1 MRNRRF
7 TASQVILKQIRTNNH
22 CSVKKWDNILIQTEI
37 TSTKRR
43 QVVIM
48 ASAVKGFYR
57 ETIKLSIV
65 NSPKSFTGQN
75 AVKSLLGRHDEFS
88 WSVYNVNVKFL
99 AFGNCTVVIYQF
111 FKKCTLR
118 YCSGKACY
126 LVVVTQFRK
135 NYL

>member
-7 TASQVILKQIRTNNH
+7 TASQIILKQIRTNNH

-65 NSPKSFTGQN
+65 NSPKSFMGQN
-75 AVKSLLGRHDEFS
+75 IVKSLLGRHDEFS
-88 WSVYNVNVKFL
+88 WSVYNVNVKIL
-99 AFGNCTVVIYQF
+99 ALAIVLWLYINSL
-111 FKKCTLR
+111 KKCTLR
-118 YCSGKACY
+118 YCRGKACY